1 MSLLINYRDIVDSS
15 YDEIMMW
22 DDWRYDLSVSD
33 IIKWLGDFYDLFIK
47 DVYNI
52 HFLTG
57 KQILNLV
64 LCIQDD
70 IEGLK
75 TYLGSE
81 GELLVMFSIV
91 MKDSNVVNLK
101 RVSNIIPKSVIIRDI
116 KLNKIILLWTT
127 CL

>member
-15 YDEIMMW
+15 YDEIVIW

-52 HFLTG
+52 HFLTD
-57 KQILNLV
+57 KQVLNLV

-70 IEGLK
+70 IEGLRS
-75 TYLGSE
+75 YLGSE

-91 MKDSNVVNLK
+91 MKNTNIVNLR
-101 RVSNIIPKSVIIRDI
+101 RVSNIIEKSVIIRDM
-116 KLNKIILLWTT
+116 KLSRLL
-127 CL
+127 

>member
-15 YDEIMMW
+15 YDEIMIW

-52 HFLTG
+52 HFLTE
-57 KQILNLV
+57 KQVLNLV

-70 IEGLK
+70 IEGLR

-91 MKDSNVVNLK
+91 MKDSNIQNLR
-101 RVSNIIPKSVIIRDI
+101 RVSNIIEKSVILRDI
-116 KLNKIILLWTT
+116 KLSRLL
-127 CL
+127 